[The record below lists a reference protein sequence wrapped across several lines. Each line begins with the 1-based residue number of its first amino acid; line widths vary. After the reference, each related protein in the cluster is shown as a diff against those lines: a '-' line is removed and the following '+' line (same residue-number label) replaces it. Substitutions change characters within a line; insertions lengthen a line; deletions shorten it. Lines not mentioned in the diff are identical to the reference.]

1 MLNNFDISAVY
12 TNQKCFIIASDDLT
26 LLGVLNSSVTF
37 FLFRQILPKLRG
49 DFYEPSYLYFK
60 DFPIPT
66 IPDPKPL
73 AALVQQMLDA
83 QAKLRTAGSDFERG
97 HLQQSIARLDGAI
110 DALVYGLYGLTAEEI
125 RIVEGA

>member
-1 MLNNFDISAVY
+1 VNLS
-12 TNQKCFIIASDDLT
+12 
-26 LLGVLNSSVTF
+26 SSV
-37 FLFRQILPKLRG
+37 RGGYLR
-49 DFYEPSYLYFK
+49 FIFQYLIQL
-60 DFPIPT
+60 PIPT

-73 AALVQQMLDA
+73 AAFVQQMLDA

-97 HLQQSIARLDGAI
+97 QLQQSIARLDGAI